1 MVVPWLY
8 QHADDLADYF
18 LFLNI
23 GIRVA
28 EFSMDGKYSIEP
40 FLNYT
45 QGIGSNNLDDFT
57 ICLRFY
63 VNYLK
68 PLDTYPLSY
77 TTFLEDNS
85 LTMRLSITTTNSAK
99 TEESKKL
106 TLVICKYVE
115 LQQGC
120 GIYQQNHLKIHQE
133 WHHVCFTLSTARLNS
148 STILSETKLYY
159 DGKMVH
165 LGKKPL
171 YI

>member
-85 LTMRLSITTTNSAK
+85 LTMRLSITTTDSEK

-165 LGKKPL
+165 LGKNPL

>member
-1 MVVPWLY
+1 
-8 QHADDLADYF
+8 
-18 LFLNI
+18 
-23 GIRVA
+23 
-28 EFSMDGKYSIEP
+28 MDGKYSIEP

-99 TEESKKL
+99 SEESKKL

-115 LQQGC
+115 Q
-120 GIYQQNHLKIHQE
+120 IHPSLEFANIPKCDISQ
-133 WHHVCFTLSTARLNS
+133 
-148 STILSETKLYY
+148 
-159 DGKMVH
+159 
-165 LGKKPL
+165 
-171 YI
+171 

>member
-1 MVVPWLY
+1 
-8 QHADDLADYF
+8 
-18 LFLNI
+18 
-23 GIRVA
+23 
-28 EFSMDGKYSIEP
+28 MDGKYSIEP

-85 LTMRLSITTTNSAK
+85 LTMQISITTTDSAK

-148 STILSETKLYY
+148 STVLSETKLYH

-165 LGKKPL
+165 LGTYYISTLKPRYSEQVRRTL
-171 YI
+171 FVHYIQ

>member
-1 MVVPWLY
+1 
-8 QHADDLADYF
+8 
-18 LFLNI
+18 
-23 GIRVA
+23 
-28 EFSMDGKYSIEP
+28 MDGKYSIEP

-85 LTMRLSITTTNSAK
+85 LTMRISITTTDSAK

-165 LGKKPL
+165 LGTYYISTLKPRYSEQVRQTL
-171 YI
+171 FVHYIK